1 MNAARDV
8 PAREPGDDAAAAR
21 ELRQVVRA
29 LVRNYDRATAAVL
42 ALADPQTRY
51 DSASEVRE
59 LLRKM
64 HDAFADIRTDAA
76 AAIWESEK
84 LSLAG
89 LAQRIGVSKSR
100 ADEIVRAA
108 KAGKQTAD
116 GGSTD
121 GK

>member
-8 PAREPGDDAAAAR
+8 PATEPGDDAAAAR
-21 ELRQVVRA
+21 ELRQVIRA

-64 HDAFADIRTDAA
+64 HDAFAEIRTDAA
-76 AAIWESEK
+76 AVIRESEK

-108 KAGKQTAD
+108 KAGKTAD